1 MQHAMRYFVSGR
13 VQGVGF
19 RFFVEGVAQKLA
31 LPGYVRN
38 LRDGRVEVYA
48 AGTDAQLRALREEL
62 ERGPRFASV
71 SSVTEETAESMPEY
85 ASDFRV
91 EYNA

>member
-1 MQHAMRYFVSGR
+1 MRYFVSGR

-19 RFFVEGVAQKLA
+19 RFFVERVARKLE

-38 LRDGRVEVYA
+38 LRDGRVEVFA
-48 AGTDAQLRALREEL
+48 KGTDAQLRALRAEL

-71 SSVTEETAESMPEY
+71 SGVAEEPAESMPEHGNE
-85 ASDFRV
+85 FRV
-91 EYNA
+91 EYDA